1 MVILQVANG
10 EEQKEL
16 FKAVMVERDING
28 NIRIAPILRYLL

>member
-16 FKAVMVERDING
+16 FKGVMVERDISG
-28 NIRIAPILRYLL
+28 NLRIAPILRYLL